1 MKKEDRNRNWIA
13 WIALGLSVI
22 AILLWLCKYEPVT
35 WTLFDSMIAFLSFVV
50 GALAVMV
57 GYNIFGLKNDLKNE
71 IEEKLQDISDHH
83 VIHTAKN
90 MMYIEIRLLHMAMK
104 LKNIADIRQ
113 SIYMMLESTEKTKDK
128 EDIDYVINKL
138 KELKTRYGYTL
149 FDDAFT
155 RKLKIKLGRI
165 GTFSDSALLFL
176 QDLEV

>member
-1 MKKEDRNRNWIA
+1 MEYIKN
-13 WIALGLSVI
+13 
-22 AILLWLCKYEPVT
+22 PM
-35 WTLFDSMIAFLSFVV
+35 MIEEKSFI
-50 GALAVMV
+50 MIQEIIDEIRP
-57 GYNIFGLKNDLKNE
+57 GYKFKNE

-83 VIHTAKN
+83 VIHTAKT

-113 SIYMMLESTEKTKDK
+113 SIYMMLETTEKTKDK
-128 EDIDYVINKL
+128 EDIDYVINQL

>member
-1 MKKEDRNRNWIA
+1 MDSADSTGIKCHCNIAMAMQIRACNMDSIRFYDCFSFFRCRSISRN
-13 WIALGLSVI
+13 
-22 AILLWLCKYEPVT
+22 
-35 WTLFDSMIAFLSFVV
+35 
-50 GALAVMV
+50 
-57 GYNIFGLKNDLKNE
+57 GLKNDLKNE

-83 VIHTAKN
+83 VIHTAKT

-113 SIYMMLESTEKTKDK
+113 SIYMMLETTEKTKDK
-128 EDIDYVINKL
+128 EDIDYVINQL

>member
-1 MKKEDRNRNWIA
+1 MDSVDSTWIKCYCD
-13 WIALGLSVI
+13 IAMAMQI
-22 AILLWLCKYEPVT
+22 RACNM
-35 WTLFDSMIAFLSFVV
+35 DSIRFYDCFSFVV

-83 VIHTAKN
+83 VIHTAKT

-113 SIYMMLESTEKTKDK
+113 SIYMMLETTEKTKDK
-128 EDIDYVINKL
+128 EDIDYVINQL

>member
-1 MKKEDRNRNWIA
+1 M
-13 WIALGLSVI
+13 
-22 AILLWLCKYEPVT
+22 
-35 WTLFDSMIAFLSFVV
+35 
-50 GALAVMV
+50 
-57 GYNIFGLKNDLKNE
+57 NINNYKFKNE

-83 VIHTAKN
+83 VIHTAKT

-113 SIYMMLESTEKTKDK
+113 SIYMMLETTEKTKDK
-128 EDIDYVINKL
+128 EDIDYVINQL

>member
-1 MKKEDRNRNWIA
+1 MDSTWIKCHCN
-13 WIALGLSVI
+13 IAMAMQI
-22 AILLWLCKYEPVT
+22 RACNM
-35 WTLFDSMIAFLSFVV
+35 DSIRFYDCFSFFRCR
-50 GALAVMV
+50 
-57 GYNIFGLKNDLKNE
+57 NIFGLKNDLKNE

-83 VIHTAKN
+83 VIHTAKT

-113 SIYMMLESTEKTKDK
+113 SIYMMLETTEKTKDK
-128 EDIDYVINKL
+128 EDIDYVINQL